1 MAGPGHFLRIVL
13 TVTSQIKLLPEQI
26 YQHVQCY
33 EFLHEN
39 IIQLFWNT
47 FCFAPRHD
55 NAIYYWQEKLMPTK
69 SGTCV
74 LHVLSIFELGNY
86 SRASSSI
93 S

>member
-39 IIQLFWNT
+39 IIQLF
-47 FCFAPRHD
+47 
-55 NAIYYWQEKLMPTK
+55 
-69 SGTCV
+69 
-74 LHVLSIFELGNY
+74 
-86 SRASSSI
+86 
-93 S
+93 